1 MSIRVR
7 FPPSPTG
14 FLHVGGARTALFNWL
29 FARKHGG
36 VFVLR
41 VEDTDRERSS
51 DEMTQAILDGMEWLG
66 LDWDEGPFFQ
76 SDGVERHRGDAVR
89 LVAEGKAYRDFTN
102 ADHAADDKA
111 RKSRGEVR
119 RPERA
124 RADEVGWEAA
134 EERAGSGEPHAIRL
148 RVPDGVTEWTD
159 LVKGPLSFD
168 NDQMEDLVILRQDGT
183 PTYNFA
189 VVSDDASMAITHVI
203 RGDDHVSNTPK
214 QVQVY
219 HGLGAPLPEFA
230 HVPMILGPDGKR
242 LSKRH
247 GATAV
252 ADYAKDGILPEAM
265 VNFLALLGW
274 SPGDDTEVMSREELV
289 DRFSLDRVLV
299 KSSVFDVKKL
309 EWLNGQYIQASTFER
324 LAPLLTAALQERH
337 GVTPESAGVSEQAY
351 RDLLALL
358 QLRGRTIN
366 EMADQAV
373 PFLVAEVDYDVDVRA
388 KHWKDAAATTTLLSE
403 LHRVL
408 AEGEWSAGAVE
419 ERTRAFAAEREVG
432 LGKVIHPLRLA
443 LTGLGSSPG
452 IFDVMNVLGKDVTLA
467 RIDRAVAELRA

>member
-1 MSIRVR
+1 MSVRVR

-14 FLHVGGARTALFNWL
+14 SLHVGGARTALFNWL

-36 VFVLR
+36 VLVLR

-51 DEMTQAILDGMEWLG
+51 PESTQVILDGMTWLG

-76 SDGVERHRGDAVR
+76 SQGLERHRQDAAR
-89 LVAEGKAYRDFTN
+89 LVSEGAAYRDFTTPEQ
-102 ADHAADDKA
+102 AAEDRE

-124 RADEVGWEAA
+124 RAEEVGWEAA
-134 EERAGSGEPHAIRL
+134 EERAGGGEPHAVRL

-159 LVKGPLSFD
+159 LVKGPLRFE
-168 NDQMEDLVILRQDGT
+168 NAEMEDLVILRSDRT

-214 QVQVY
+214 QILIY
-219 HGLGAPLPEFA
+219 HALGAPLPEFA
-230 HVPMILGPDGKR
+230 HVPMILGADGKR

-252 ADYAKDGILPEAM
+252 ADYATQGILPDAM

-274 SPGDDTEVMSREELV
+274 SPGDDTEVMERDELV
-289 DRFSLDRVLV
+289 RRFSLDRVV
-299 KSSVFDVKKL
+299 QKSAVFDPKKL
-309 EWLNGQYIQASTFER
+309 EWLNGQYIQASDPGALEPLVTEELARTHDLTEYDADR
-324 LAPLLTAALQERH
+324 LRELLPLLQPR
-337 GVTPESAGVSEQAY
+337 S
-351 RDLLALL
+351 
-358 QLRGRTIN
+358 RTIVDV
-366 EMADQAV
+366 ARQAV
-373 PFLVAEVDYDVDVRA
+373 PFLVTDVTFDEAVAA
-388 KHWKDAAATTTLLSE
+388 KHWRDRPA
-403 LHRVL
+403 
-408 AEGEWSAGAVE
+408 SAGLLQELRELFAE
-419 ERTRAFAAEREVG
+419 SAWDTDALEADLRGFAAEREVG

-452 IFDVMNVLGKDVTLA
+452 IFDVLAVLGRETTLS
-467 RIDRAVAELRA
+467 RIDRAARVLEAGIS